1 MFMISPP
8 MLRIG
13 MTDFLTGLSSYQL
26 WSTLAW
32 NDVQRTS
39 QRTRLGVILRV
50 IGFFIVGAGLG
61 LLYSQ
66 IFGRPHDL
74 YVPYISAGLLCWSF
88 IMAPLTG
95 GGLNILI
102 SNKGLLTQIQLPIT
116 TCTMQF
122 VCRQVYIF
130 GLELIAYYLILLV
143 FKIFPETNLVALF
156 FGFLLVACSIV
167 AWATIAGLLGVF
179 QRWMLEIMPPIVRML
194 FFITPIIWIPTM
206 LTEGNEGDMTGKASL
221 GSFIILLNPF
231 YHYLEVLRGPLIGN
245 EPSSLSWAVVV
256 VMTVVSLT
264 FGLILLGRTKKLAL
278 VEL

>member
-1 MFMISPP
+1 MFMVFPP

-50 IGFFIVGAGLG
+50 IGFFIIGAGLG
-61 LLYSQ
+61 LLYAR
-66 IFGRPHDL
+66 IFGRPPDL
-74 YVPYISAGLLCWSF
+74 YVPYIAAGFMCWSF
-88 IMAPLTG
+88 ITAPLAG

-143 FKIFPETNLVALF
+143 FRIYPETKLVAFF
-156 FGFLLVACSIV
+156 FGFLLITCSIV

-179 QRWMLEIMPPIVRML
+179 QRWMLEIMPPIIRML

-206 LTEGNEGDMTGKASL
+206 LTEGDAGNVAGKASL

-245 EPSSLSWAVVV
+245 ESSPLSWSVVV
-256 VMTVVSLT
+256 VTTVVSLA
-264 FGLILLGRTKKLAL
+264 FALILLGRTKKLAL